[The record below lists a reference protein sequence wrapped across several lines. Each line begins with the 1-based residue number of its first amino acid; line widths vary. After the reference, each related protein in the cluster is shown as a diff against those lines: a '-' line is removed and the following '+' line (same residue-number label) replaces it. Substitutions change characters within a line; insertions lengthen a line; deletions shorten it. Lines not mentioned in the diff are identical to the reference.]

1 MSLLFKEFVRVH
13 YGSMDNRVSMHHVRE
28 RVREGEGRGRGER
41 EGGEGEKG
49 RGEIEGEG
57 GWQADQPHTCF
68 EWK

>member
-1 MSLLFKEFVRVH
+1 
-13 YGSMDNRVSMHHVRE
+13 MDNRVSMHHVRE
-28 RVREGEGRGRGER
+28 GVREGEER
-41 EGGEGEKG
+41 EGGEGGGRKREREGEGEKG